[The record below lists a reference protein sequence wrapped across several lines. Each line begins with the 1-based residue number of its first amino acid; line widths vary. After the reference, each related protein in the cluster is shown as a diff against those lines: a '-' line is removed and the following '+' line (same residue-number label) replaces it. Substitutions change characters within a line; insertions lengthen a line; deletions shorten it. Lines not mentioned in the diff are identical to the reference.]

1 MTALVTGASSGIGRD
16 IARKL
21 GSMGVRLIITGRDKE
36 SLEALR
42 QELGAR
48 RVKVIAAD
56 ISRRDECLRLYREA
70 SAYDVDILVNNA
82 GFGLY
87 GKFCVTELD
96 RELDMIDVNIG
107 AVHILTKLFLRDFS
121 ARDKGYILNVASIA
135 GFMPGPLMATYY
147 ATKNYVLRLTEA
159 VREELRCQRSGV
171 YIGAFCPGPV
181 DTHFNSTAGVKFALR
196 GISSEY
202 AAECAIRGMFA
213 RKALILPTS
222 SVKAA
227 AIASRFI
234 PDMLLAAIARLFQ
247 SRKG

>member
-56 ISRRDECLRLYREA
+56 ISRRNECLRLYREA
-70 SAYDVDILVNNA
+70 SAYGVDILVNNA

-202 AAECAIRGMFA
+202 AAECAVRGMFA

-227 AIASRFI
+227 VIASRFI

>member
-21 GSMGVRLIITGRDKE
+21 GNMGIRLIITGRDKE

-42 QELGAR
+42 QEIGAR
-48 RVKVIAAD
+48 RVKIITAD

-70 SAYDVDILVNNA
+70 SAYEVDILVNNA

-87 GKFCVTELD
+87 GKFSVTELE

-121 ARDKGYILNVASIA
+121 ARDRGYILNVASIA

-147 ATKNYVLRLTEA
+147 STKNYVVRLTEA
-159 VREELRCQRSGV
+159 VREELRCQKSRV

-181 DTHFNSTAGVKFALR
+181 DTNFNSTAGVKFALR

-202 AAECAIRGMFA
+202 AAECAVRGMFA
-213 RKALILPTS
+213 GKALILPTA

-227 AIASRFI
+227 VIASRFI
-234 PDMLLAAIARLFQ
+234 PDMLLASITRLFQ

>member
-70 SAYDVDILVNNA
+70 SAYGVDILVNNA

-181 DTHFNSTAGVKFALR
+181 DTHFNSTARVKFALR

-202 AAECAIRGMFA
+202 AAECAVRGMFA
-213 RKALILPTS
+213 RKALILPTY

-227 AIASRFI
+227 VIASRFI

-247 SRKG
+247 SKKG

>member
-21 GSMGVRLIITGRDKE
+21 GSMGVRLIITGRDRK

-42 QELGAR
+42 QEIGAR
-48 RVKVIAAD
+48 RVKIITAD

-70 SAYDVDILVNNA
+70 STYGVDILVNNA

-87 GKFCVTELD
+87 GKFSVTELD
-96 RELDMIDVNIG
+96 RELDMIDVNVG

-147 ATKNYVLRLTEA
+147 ATKNYVVRLTEA

-202 AAECAIRGMFA
+202 AAECAVRGMFA
-213 RKALILPTS
+213 RKALILPTP

-227 AIASRFI
+227 VIASRFI
-234 PDMLLAAIARLFQ
+234 PDMLLAAVTRLFQ